1 MTVSMK
7 EMLRAGV
14 HFGHQCRYWNPK
26 MEQYIFGSRNKIHI
40 INLEYTLPALN
51 SALDAVIEL
60 ADKKKKILFV
70 GTKRAASKLVRQE
83 AERAGMPYVNHRWLG
98 GMLTNYKTIRGS
110 IKRLKELE
118 TQEADGTF
126 SKLTKKEALMLT
138 RAKAKLE
145 RSIGG
150 IKDMGGLPDALFV
163 VDVDHERIAVTEANN
178 LKIPVIGVVDTN
190 SNPDGIDFVIPG
202 NDDAIR
208 AIQLY
213 TTAIADACLLG
224 HARSVP
230 AVGDSEFVEIDEQ
243 AAEAPAEVAVE
254 AESAD
259 PAPVAAADDVPAAAS
274 ADAEPEIAAA
284 PAAAELSEAE
294 PVTSEPAEVEATAAT
309 EETTVEAAPAAKKAI
324 AEEAP
329 AVEKASAAE
338 KAPAAEKVLTAKKAP
353 VAEEPPVA
361 EKAPAAKKAPAAPK
375 QPVAKKAPAKKKVA
389 AKKKVVAKKKAPVK
403 KKPVAADDKA
413 GEDS

>member
-26 MEQYIFGSRNKIHI
+26 MEPYIFGARNKIHI
-40 INLEYTLPALN
+40 INLEHTVPALQT
-51 SALDAVIEL
+51 ALDQVTSL

-70 GTKRAASKLVRQE
+70 GTKRAAAKIVREQ

-126 SKLTKKEALMLT
+126 RRLTKKEALMLT
-138 RAKAKLE
+138 RAKEKLE

-163 VDVDHERIAVTEANN
+163 IDVEHERIAITEANS

-190 SNPDGIDFVIPG
+190 SNPAGVDYVIPG

-213 TTAIADACLLG
+213 AEAVANACIEG
-224 HARSVP
+224 SKRSGP
-230 AVGDSEFVEIDEQ
+230 DGGTSEFVEIDDSEE
-243 AAEAPAEVAVE
+243 AELAAKAEAKVA
-254 AESAD
+254 D
-259 PAPVAAADDVPAAAS
+259 LPAAA
-274 ADAEPEIAAA
+274 
-284 PAAAELSEAE
+284 AAE
-294 PVTSEPAEVEATAAT
+294 EATA
-309 EETTVEAAPAAKKAI
+309 EV

-329 AVEKASAAE
+329 AESEAEVKADSEEAPEAEAAAE
-338 KAPAAEKVLTAKKAP
+338 SAPAKKKTA
-353 VAEEPPVA
+353 
-361 EKAPAAKKAPAAPK
+361 
-375 QPVAKKAPAKKKVA
+375 AKKAPAKKKA
-389 AKKKVVAKKKAPVK
+389 AAKKKAPAK
-403 KKPVAADDKA
+403 KKATAKSADS
-413 GEDS
+413 E